1 MPELRTLKDVK
12 RELAMWGKFWMQR
25 EYGTGIKMG
34 MLGRSPG
41 ERIGRPTGGRRP
53 FELSVPAHIAVI
65 DERVEKLSP
74 NCKRAIRAYY
84 CCRADGVV
92 KGWALVGFKTEAEFE
107 FWLRR
112 ALSILL

>member
-12 RELAMWGKFWMQR
+12 RELTMWGKFWMQR

-34 MLGRSPG
+34 MLGLSPG
-41 ERIGRPTGGRRP
+41 DRIGRPTGGRRP
-53 FELSVPAHIAVI
+53 FELSVPTHIALI

-84 CCRADGVV
+84 YCCPTGAG
-92 KGWALVGFKTEAEFE
+92 KTWALVGFKSEDEHQ
-107 FWLRR
+107 FWLRK
-112 ALSILL
+112 AYSDLL